1 MYEYS
6 VDCNVVTVNMVS
18 QSDSHQ
24 VLSFNVWLLLQLQ
37 VMSDDVLYLHYKW
50 IQLQLGLQYEI

>member
-1 MYEYS
+1 
-6 VDCNVVTVNMVS
+6 VNMVS

-37 VMSDDVLYLHYKW
+37 VMSDDVLYLHYKC
-50 IQLQLGLQYEI
+50 IHLQLGLQYEI